1 MFSTFVM
8 ACSILTGQCIVVED
22 VYGPYNKEIHCE
34 QRASQIVVDVAEI
47 LGTPHTFSFK
57 CKIEKGI

>member
-8 ACSILTGQCIVVED
+8 ACSMLTGQCIIVED
-22 VYGPYNKEIHCE
+22 AYGPYFKEVQCE
-34 QRASQIVVDVAEI
+34 QRASQIVIDVAEI

-57 CKIEKGI
+57 CEEEKGI